1 MNKLCLLPSGSILYG
16 LSTPTSDI
24 DLKSV
29 FIPEARD
36 ILLQRAPRVVT
47 TGAAKGADGKT
58 LAGETEEESFSLQFF
73 LKLAAEG
80 QSIPVEMLFSKPI
93 GSADPLW
100 TEIVDNRDRL
110 LSKKSKGFLAYCK
123 AQAGKFSV
131 KGDRLAATRDAL
143 DMLQVAFAIHG
154 SGARLGIIESDLNR
168 LAQAHDAIEIS
179 TDDKG
184 VAYLSVCGRKTPF
197 TAALGLAL
205 DLVAR
210 TVEGYG
216 ARARMAETQQG
227 ADWKALSHALR
238 VGYQA
243 IELFETGSLAFP
255 LARRDHLLAVKTGQ
269 VAFGDVVS
277 EIDDLLPQV
286 EAAAQ
291 ATSLPDEPD
300 HVWIEDFVADVYRD
314 AVVQEI
320 APPRMR
326 DEDLSP

>member
-29 FIPEARD
+29 FIPAARD

-58 LAGETEEESFSLQFF
+58 LAGETEEESFSLQSF
-73 LKLAAEG
+73 LKFAAEG
-80 QSIPVEMLFSKPI
+80 QTIPVEMLFSKPI
-93 GSADPLW
+93 GSPDPLW

-110 LSKKSKGFLAYCK
+110 LSKQSKGFLAYCR
-123 AQAGKFSV
+123 AQASKFSV
-131 KGDRLAATRDAL
+131 KGDRLAAARDAL
-143 DMLQVAFAIHG
+143 DILDRAVDRHG
-154 SGARLGIIESDLNR
+154 RAARLDTVEDDLR
-168 LAQAHDAIEIS
+168 QLARHHDAIEIAA
-179 TDDKG
+179 DDKG
-184 VAYLSVCGRKTPF
+184 IAYLSVCGRKTPF
-197 TAALGLAL
+197 TASLGLAL

-243 IELFETGSLAFP
+243 IELFETGGLVFP

-300 HVWIEDFVADVYRD
+300 HAWIEDFVADVYRD
-314 AVVQEI
+314 AI
-320 APPRMR
+320 AQDIAAPRMN
-326 DEDLSP
+326 DDGPSP